1 MNAVVLGY
9 REFGCAGLAALLRHG
24 FDVKLVVTHP
34 DSPSEVQAW
43 PSLADRAVQSS
54 IPVFIPESASSGEL
68 LARVRELA
76 PDFLFSFY
84 YRYLLPDDVLRC
96 ARTAAINLH
105 GSLLPKL
112 RGRAPLNWAL
122 VLGESVTGV
131 SLHHMT
137 GRADAGDIVDQEPV
151 PIGPVDTA
159 YTLSLKLLSA
169 GDLLLERTLPRLK
182 AGTATRTPQDLTLG
196 SYVGARTPE
205 DGRLDW
211 TRSTAALFNLV
222 RAVTHPYPGA
232 FTEFEGR
239 RLFVWW
245 ALPREAKYDAAPGTV
260 VEVNR
265 DAVVVATVDGA
276 LSLITLQRSGEPQS
290 PASALAPLI
299 GLRPGS
305 ILGGVTA

>member
-1 MNAVVLGY
+1 MNAVVCGY

-24 FDVKLVVTHP
+24 FDVKLVATHP
-34 DSPSEVQAW
+34 DSPSETQAW

-84 YRYLLPDDVLRC
+84 YRHLLPADLLEC
-96 ARTAAINLH
+96 ARTAALNLH
-105 GSLLPKL
+105 ASLLPKL

-122 VLGESVTGV
+122 VLGETVTGV

-151 PIGPVDTA
+151 PIGPIDTA
-159 YTLSLKLLSA
+159 YTLSLKLLNAS
-169 GDLLLERTLPRLK
+169 DLLLDRTLPRLK

-196 SYVGARTPE
+196 SYVGARTPD

-211 TRSTAALFNLV
+211 TRSTATLFNLV

-232 FTEFEGR
+232 FTVFEGQ
-239 RLFVWW
+239 RLLIWW

-276 LSLITLQRSGEPQS
+276 LSLITLQWAGEPQS

-305 ILGGVTA
+305 TLGGATA